1 MIRAESFAVT
11 TEDFAAERKQVLS
24 RADADLRP
32 AIKDALTRIGLPS
45 WQTAAVDAAL
55 EVFDQTARSE
65 VDEWNQIL
73 DDMRDAFEH
82 ELSEALKL
90 TKRVDAAQA
99 EHQVDTITRWIST
112 MAVNAGTEAA
122 TTSDPDGGVGLEWIT
137 MSDSAVRHSHQEAN
151 GQTVPTGQAFNVG
164 GEELLYPGQP
174 VGDPSVWINCRCV
187 VRPTMLTEAASKT
200 ITAATDVRP
209 SVEEP
214 QATPDAGDQIGKDVS
229 TTCVIVALP
238 AEDDPIS
245 AASSE
250 ADGAHATLLFFGDTS
265 ALNRDEL
272 ATALER
278 FVTGGEVGIITEQ
291 VNGRAT
297 LGKDAADVVL
307 FDAANLV
314 FIRSGLLED
323 PVIAEA
329 NASVEQFPTWL
340 PHVTLGYPETP
351 AAGEFSGEAINFDRL
366 ALWFGED
373 RTAIYPLGEAMPEK
387 PNDPMKA
394 KKFLP
399 ASTLSDVIYPE
410 DPRFTQEMADA
421 LFAGIPEK
429 PADPAP
435 EEPAPAEAPAEAP
448 APAEEPVANVPDKP
462 GLRPWHGVLA
472 PEGAPSGDK
481 REFAER
487 MLTTRDLPLPIKA
500 MFTDDEGHKGSVV
513 VARIDEV
520 YRHDGLIKA
529 SGVWDDTADADRAFD
544 LVEKKM
550 WRGVSVD
557 LDAAEGEM
565 VQASE
570 EDGGG
575 DSIQF
580 TQGRISAAT
589 LCAIPAF
596 AEAFVRN
603 GTWAE
608 FANEPMPTGA
618 MVPIPDWPGEE
629 APEPA
634 PAFTLVASA
643 APKLSADYFRNPML
657 EENTPVTLGENG
669 HIFGHLA
676 TWDTCHVGYEVCTTA
691 PSSAMDYAYFLTG
704 QVFTDAGPVAVG
716 QITLGGGHADGRLG
730 VRAAIAHYD
739 NVATA
744 VADINVGED
753 DHGIWFSGKLRDGLT
768 EKQLH
773 ELFAAGPSGDWRGVR
788 AGGNDSM
795 EMIAAHAVNVP
806 GFPVPRPRF
815 AMEGTRQV
823 SLIAAG
829 AVATVKKPELDA
841 DFVAKLDAYHAM
853 KERQEAVSKL
863 RTKVR
868 TDRAASI
875 KSAMLSLKGN

>member
-1 MIRAESFAVT
+1 MIRTESFAVT
-11 TEDFAAERKQVLS
+11 TEAFAAERKNILAS
-24 RADADLRP
+24 ADEELRP

-45 WQTAAVDAAL
+45 WQNAAVDAAL
-55 EVFDQTARSE
+55 DVFDRVARSE
-65 VDEWNQIL
+65 VDEWNQVL
-73 DDMRDAFEH
+73 DDMRDAFAL
-82 ELSEALKL
+82 ELGTALEK

-99 EHQVDTITRWIST
+99 DHQLDTITRWIST

-137 MSDSAVRHSHQEAN
+137 MSDSQVRHSHQDAN
-151 GQTVPTGQAFNVG
+151 GQTVPTGQEFDVA
-164 GEELLYPGQP
+164 GEKLLYPGQP

-187 VRPTMLTEAASKT
+187 VRPTMLTEAAGKT
-200 ITAATDVRP
+200 ITAATETDVRP
-209 SVEEP
+209 SV
-214 QATPDAGDQIGKDVS
+214 DAGDQVAAEEYTS
-229 TTCVIVALP
+229 TVIVALP
-238 AEDDPIS
+238 AATDPVS

-250 ADGAHATLLFFGDTS
+250 SSGAHATLLFLGDS
-265 ALNRDEL
+265 GGLDEEALK
-272 ATALER
+272 TAVEN
-278 FVTGGEVGIITEQ
+278 FVTGGNVGIITEQ

-314 FIRSGLLED
+314 FIRAGLLED
-323 PVIAEA
+323 PALA
-329 NASVEQFPTWL
+329 HAYSQVEQFPTWL
-340 PHVTLGYPETP
+340 PHVTLGYPDTP
-351 AAGEFSGEAINFDRL
+351 ALSDFAGEAITFDRL
-366 ALWFGED
+366 AVWHGES
-373 RTAIYPLGEAMPEK
+373 RTEYPLGGTPV
-387 PNDPMKA
+387 
-394 KKFLP
+394 
-399 ASTLSDVIYPE
+399 SD
-410 DPRFTQEMADA
+410 A
-421 LFAGIPEK
+421 
-429 PADPAP
+429 PAP
-435 EEPAPAEAPAEAP
+435 EAVTAAVEDAIPDEAEAPAEAP
-448 APAEEPVANVPDKP
+448 APVADELPTGDNLK
-462 GLRPWHGVLA
+462 PWHGVLA
-472 PEGAPSGDK
+472 PEGAPSGDQ
-481 REFAER
+481 REFVER
-487 MLTTRDLPLPIKA
+487 MLTTRNLPLPLKA
-500 MFTDDEGHKGSVV
+500 MFADADGHSGSVV
-513 VARIDEV
+513 VGRIDEV
-520 YRHDGLIKA
+520 FRDGGLIKA
-529 SGVWDDTADADRAFD
+529 KGVWDDSPEAVKASGMID
-544 LVEKKM
+544 KKM

-570 EDGGG
+570 EGEADAIRF
-575 DSIQF
+575 SK
-580 TQGRISAAT
+580 GRISSAT

-603 GTWAE
+603 GTWEE
-608 FANEPMPTGA
+608 FANEPLPTGE
-618 MVPIPDWPGEE
+618 MVPIPDWPGAE
-629 APEPA
+629 APAPA
-634 PAFTLVASA
+634 PAFSLVASA
-643 APKLSADYFRNPML
+643 APKISADYFRNPML

-691 PSSAMDYAYFLTG
+691 PNSVMDYAYFLTG

-716 QITLGGGHADGRLG
+716 QITLGGGHADGNLG

-768 EKQLH
+768 EKQIH

-823 SLIAAG
+823 SLVAAG
-829 AVATVKKPELDA
+829 AVPPAKKPELDA

-863 RTKVR
+863 RAKVR
-868 TDRAASI
+868 ADRAASI
-875 KSAMLSLKGN
+875 KSAVLSLKGN